1 MLAAR
6 IAAKKTP
13 GKVNAYKCSHCP
25 GYHVGHT
32 PAKRQH
38 RRQKGHE

>member
-6 IAAKKTP
+6 IAAKKLGHHVVP
-13 GKVNAYKCSHCP
+13 YKCKFGAH
-25 GYHVGHT
+25 YHVGHK
-32 PAKRQH
+32 PAGQKK